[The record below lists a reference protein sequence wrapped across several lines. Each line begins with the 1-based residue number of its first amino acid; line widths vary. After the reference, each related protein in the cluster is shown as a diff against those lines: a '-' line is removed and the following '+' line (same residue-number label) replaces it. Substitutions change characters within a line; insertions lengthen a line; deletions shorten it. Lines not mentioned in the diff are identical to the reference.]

1 MKPTT
6 VILLVASAA
15 SIGFIGWRV
24 YAIRKQTVNHFAV
37 VGDAS
42 LSYTGGCASVVG
54 SAEEELHTARVSH
67 GSTLTVLMTGDANSA
82 NEPRELARYLVPTGR
97 KV

>member
-1 MKPTT
+1 MKTT
-6 VILLVASAA
+6 TLIMFLASTA

-24 YAIRKQTVNHFAV
+24 HAMHNQTVNHFAV

-54 SAEEELHTARVSH
+54 LAEQDFHAERLAPIHPD
-67 GSTLTVLMTGDANSA
+67 STYD
-82 NEPRELARYLVPTGR
+82 RRR
-97 KV
+97 